1 MLVFIVKDG
10 VFFKFFLIFVF
21 ELFLFIG
28 EKICFFVL
36 LVFFINGILLGFL
49 VDLLVFGIGVFKD
62 LKKRKVVS
70 MLCVFF
76 MDF

>member
-36 LVFFINGILLGFL
+36 FVFFINGILLGFL
-49 VDLLVFGIGVFKD
+49 VDLLVFGIGVFND